1 MADPDERK
9 RRWRS
14 PLVYT
19 IALVV
24 ALATGATAVFLLG
37 SSNRKDDRAALV
49 SYERSLLP
57 AVREAGRVVQQEMKP
72 SLREIMEGTITGR
85 QLLERTGAW
94 QRAFKRARE
103 DLLALEPPELLG
115 DIEAGWDAAMG
126 AYLLTVDAFQKIGR
140 ADPASVSFAVDEAVT
155 FAERADDLFD
165 RVAGVIQ
172 FHRRRLGL
180 APSMSLP
187 DPSPTPTES

>member
-9 RRWRS
+9 ARRRS

-19 IALVV
+19 IALVA

-37 SSNRKDDRAALV
+37 SSNRKDDRASLV
-49 SYERSLLP
+49 SYELSLLP
-57 AVREAGRVVQQEMKP
+57 AVREAGRIVQQEMKP

-94 QRAFKRARE
+94 QRVFKRVRE
-103 DLLALEPPELLG
+103 DLLALEPPALLG

-126 AYLLTVDAFQKIGR
+126 AYLLTVDAFQTIGR
-140 ADPASVSFAVDEAVT
+140 ADPASVSFAVDQAVT

-180 APSMSLP
+180 GSSTNLP
-187 DPSPTPTES
+187 DPSPSPAG